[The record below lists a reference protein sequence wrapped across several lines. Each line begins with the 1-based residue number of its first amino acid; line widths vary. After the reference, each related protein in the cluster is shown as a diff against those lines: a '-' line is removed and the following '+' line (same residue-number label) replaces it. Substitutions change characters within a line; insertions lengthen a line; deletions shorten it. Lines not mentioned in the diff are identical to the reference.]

1 MSILATLATASW
13 LALSAPAFPA
23 AARAGGAPPPL
34 IGVVRDSAGAPL
46 AEVHL
51 IIAALNRS
59 TTTNDSGEFTFAGLP
74 PGVHH
79 VTALMIGRT
88 PGHVDVQ
95 ISEAGPAV
103 HVTIIMGAARRV
115 RLNTVQVTA
124 TPTGTDPR
132 DVAQS
137 ASEISGEDLAR
148 GLTTSIAATLSG
160 EPGVAVRF
168 NGPAAAP
175 VIRGLAG
182 ERVLVLQD
190 GQRAGDLAATSPDHA
205 VSVDP
210 LTAQRIEIVRGP
222 ASLLYGNN
230 ALGGVVNVISNELPS
245 DIPSHVDGYVNTQA
259 ESATPGGGLS
269 AGITVPLSP
278 ITALVVRGGGRWA
291 DDLRVGG
298 SGVLANSFQ
307 RNGNGSAGVA
317 LSGNVASGGVLGR
330 AYGFE
335 YGLPSAG
342 KDGLRIAGRRYESVG
357 RLETVTGYGPLSS
370 IRIGGTAQ
378 WYAHD
383 EIEPNGDVGTRFNL
397 RTQTLDL
404 LGRTQRGRST
414 GALGVSGLF
423 RQYTATGEEALT
435 PAAASNGLGAFL
447 FQEVPLR
454 RSDDA
459 DARVP
464 RLQAGARYDFYG
476 IGSRDGD
483 PKFGPARSLRYN
495 HVSGSV
501 GMNLPI
507 TAELTVAGSVARA
520 FRAPTVEELFSNGF
534 HAANGTY
541 DVGNPGLDVE
551 TNQGADAI
559 IRFTAARLTAELSGY
574 TTAIA
579 NYIAPNIVGDTSLID
594 ETGNVDTVP
603 LNRFRQADAR
613 MRGLEGRAEYEVIR
627 GVVIGVMG
635 DVVRGTSTDGNPL
648 PFLPPARLAGHGR
661 YDRGRWSAT
670 GEYRHGFA
678 QSRVPMSLVP
688 DDPARVATAAYNL
701 VNVSAGYSFTARGY
715 ISSLLLRVD
724 NLLDERYRDAA
735 SRIKGFAWNP
745 GRNVS
750 LVHRIIF

>member
-1 MSILATLATASW
+1 MFILVTLATASW
-13 LALSAPAFPA
+13 LALSGAACPAS
-23 AARAGGAPPPL
+23 RAGGAPPPL
-34 IGVVRDSAGAPL
+34 IGVVRDSAGAPI
-46 AEVHL
+46 AEVRL

-59 TTTNDSGEFTFAGLP
+59 TTSNDSGEFTFAGLP
-74 PGVHH
+74 PGAHH

-88 PGHVDVQ
+88 PGHADVQ
-95 ISEAGPAV
+95 IPEAGPAV
-103 HVTIIMGAARRV
+103 HVIIIMGAVRSV

-137 ASEISGEDLAR
+137 ASEISGQELAR

-175 VIRGLAG
+175 VIRGLSG

-259 ESATPGGGLS
+259 ESATPGAGVSAGLS
-269 AGITVPLSP
+269 APLSP
-278 ITALVVRGGGRWA
+278 TAALVVRGGGRWA
-291 DDLRVGG
+291 EDLRVGG
-298 SGVLANSFQ
+298 PGVLPNSFQ
-307 RNGNGSAGVA
+307 RNVSGAAGVVR
-317 LSGNVASGGVLGR
+317 SGNTASGGVLGR

-342 KDGLRIAGRRYESVG
+342 NDGLRIAGRRYESVA
-357 RLETVTGYGPLSS
+357 RLETVTGFGPLSS
-370 IRIGGTAQ
+370 ARIGGTAQ
-378 WYAHD
+378 WYTHD

-404 LGRTQRGRST
+404 LGRTQRGRAT

-423 RQYTATGEEALT
+423 RQYAATGEEALT
-435 PAAASNGLGAFL
+435 PAAVSNGLGAFL

-476 IGSRDGD
+476 ISSRDGD
-483 PKFGPARSLRYN
+483 PKFGPVRNLRYN
-495 HVSGSV
+495 HASGSL

-507 TAELTVAGSVARA
+507 TATLTVAGSVARA

-551 TNQGADAI
+551 TNQGADGI
-559 IRFTAARLTAELSGY
+559 VRYTASRITAELSGY
-574 TTAIA
+574 ATAIA

-594 ETGNVDTVP
+594 EETGDANTIP

-627 GVVIGVMG
+627 GVVVGVMG
-635 DVVRGTSTDGNPL
+635 DVVRGHFTDGSPL
-648 PFLPPARLAGHGR
+648 PFLPPARLAGQAR
-661 YDRGRWSAT
+661 YDRGKWSAT

-678 QSRVPMSLVP
+678 QSRVPVSVAP
-688 DDPARVATAAYNL
+688 GDPAGVATAAYDL

-715 ISSLLLRVD
+715 ISSVMLRVD
-724 NLLDERYRDAA
+724 NLMDERYRDAA

-745 GRNVS
+745 GRNAS
-750 LVHRIIF
+750 LVYRTMF